1 MPSKPETRAKG
12 QGSDLSLCAT
22 LLSLFDFNALGEVSK
37 ADWERG
43 TTTLLL
49 GELGKDDVLWTRLLG
64 LYDPSGK
71 GAIQLD
77 RVRDIL
83 PIDPRISVL
92 LQQLVH
98 AVAGCR
104 EFMAAEKKKQTQQQ
118 EVKANRAVI
127 DMRKRMMQPVFSGW
141 CDAVRKDRK
150 ARIRSARFMRS
161 QAIGR
166 AWRSWRGLADASAAK
181 HARMGVLMRR
191 MVHRGVTR
199 ALMRW
204 VAWWEER
211 RGQQAALRRA
221 LSPLNRAWNQWK
233 ALSEQRAAL
242 RVVLRR
248 GLGGGALS
256 RAFNTWLAY
265 LGGQSAQQ
273 ASTRRIGAQLVGAPI
288 ARAFN
293 TWRAA
298 RAGKREMARALRHLL
313 QHGLAKAWRRWR
325 GSLKDRGKMHAC
337 ARRLLQRGVLRAL
350 NRWNAL
356 ARERTDE
363 RRRLHVLTTARR
375 AFSPLCKAWRV
386 WLEHSER
393 RRQLRALLGRGR
405 SGGGL
410 LHKAWSQWVA
420 GMRVCAC
427 VCVGVLARSRWPP
440 PPLSVCHRCLPPLL
454 VTAACHRCLSPL
466 LATAACHCLLPPLRL
481 RLPPLRLRLPPHVRT
496 GAGSQRRPCS
506 PPSPHAPPPPPRP
519 FLPTLVSR
527 SAAAGDIAQSKQ
539 FLQRSA
545 HAFKGGQLRAWHK
558 WREVLE
564 ELPEAFACKC
574 SPRRPPFPAGAR
586 GAARG

>member
-1 MPSKPETRAKG
+1 MYPRFATLLVNMPKSH
-12 QGSDLSLCAT
+12 SDLSLCAT

-49 GELGKDDVLWTRLLG
+49 GELGKDDVLWTRLLR

-104 EFMAAEKKKQTQQQ
+104 EFMVAEKKKQTQQQ
-118 EVKANRAVI
+118 EVKANRAVL
-127 DMRKRMMQPVFSGW
+127 DMRKRLMQPVFSGW
-141 CDAVRKDRK
+141 YDAVRKERK
-150 ARIRSARFMRS
+150 ARMRAARFMRS

-199 ALMRW
+199 ALMHW

-211 RGQQAALRRA
+211 RGQQAAMRRA

-288 ARAFN
+288 SRAFH

-298 RAGKREMARALRHLL
+298 RAGKRAMARALRHLL
-313 QHGLAKAWRRWR
+313 QRGLAKAWRRWR
-325 GSLKDRGKMHAC
+325 GSLKDRGKMHAF
-337 ARRLLQRGVLRAL
+337 ARRLLQRGVLGAL
-350 NRWNAL
+350 NRWNVL
-356 ARERTDE
+356 AQERRDE
-363 RRRLHVLTTARR
+363 RRRLHSLARR
-375 AFSPLCKAWRV
+375 AFSPLSKGWRM

-393 RRQLRALLGRGR
+393 RRQLRALLGRGLSGSCAKAFHSWYGAVEER
-405 SGGGL
+405 RRAQRLAARVLSGGGL
-410 LHKAWSQWVA
+410 LHKTWNHWVA
-420 GMRVCAC
+420 GVRVCAC
-427 VCVGVLARSRWPP
+427 VCVRVLARSCWPP
-440 PPLSVCHRCLPPLL
+440 PPLFAAAAVCHHCLPPLL
-454 VTAACHRCLSPL
+454 ATASCHRCDCACHRCDC
-466 LATAACHCLLPPLRL
+466 A
-481 RLPPLRLRLPPHVRT
+481 
-496 GAGSQRRPCS
+496 
-506 PPSPHAPPPPPRP
+506 
-519 FLPTLVSR
+519 
-527 SAAAGDIAQSKQ
+527 
-539 FLQRSA
+539 
-545 HAFKGGQLRAWHK
+545 
-558 WREVLE
+558 
-564 ELPEAFACKC
+564 
-574 SPRRPPFPAGAR
+574 
-586 GAARG
+586 

>member
-118 EVKANRAVI
+118 EVRANRAVI
-127 DMRKRMMQPVFSGW
+127 DMRKRLMQPVFSGW

-150 ARIRSARFMRS
+150 ARIRAARFMRS

-181 HARMGVLMRR
+181 HARMGALMRR

-221 LSPLNRAWNQWK
+221 LSPLNRAWNQWKALWK

-350 NRWNAL
+350 NRWHAL
-356 ARERTDE
+356 ARE
-363 RRRLHVLTTARR
+363 RRRLHVLATARC

-410 LHKAWSQWVA
+410 LHKAWRQWVA
-420 GMRVCAC
+420 GVRVCAC
-427 VCVGVLARSRWPP
+427 VCVCVLARSPWPP
-440 PPLSVCHRCLPPLL
+440 PPLSVCHRCL
-454 VTAACHRCLSPL
+454 RPL
-466 LATAACHCLLPPLRL
+466 LATAACDRCLRL
-481 RLPPLRLRLPPHVRT
+481 LAATAATAPANVATAPATVATAPATPRANRCRLSASPLLTPLP
-496 GAGSQRRPCS
+496 RRS
-506 PPSPHAPPPPPRP
+506 PPSP
-519 FLPTLVSR
+519 
-527 SAAAGDIAQSKQ
+527 
-539 FLQRSA
+539 
-545 HAFKGGQLRAWHK
+545 
-558 WREVLE
+558 
-564 ELPEAFACKC
+564 
-574 SPRRPPFPAGAR
+574 PPFPPHPCFAICSGR
-586 GAARG
+586 